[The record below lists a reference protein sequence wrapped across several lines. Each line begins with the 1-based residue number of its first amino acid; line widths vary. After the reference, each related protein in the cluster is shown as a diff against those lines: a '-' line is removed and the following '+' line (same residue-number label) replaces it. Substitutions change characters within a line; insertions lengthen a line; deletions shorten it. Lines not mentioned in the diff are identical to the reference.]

1 MQDKELAV
9 NNNLFLNPDRI
20 SMPDIDLDFEYARRE
35 EVINYCRQKYG
46 DEKVSRIITF
56 GRMAA
61 KNAVIDMCRVMDKP
75 IELGRKISKLI
86 PGGPKVTLKSTMDES
101 IEFRKLYNE
110 DDEAHAVIDMA
121 MRVEGLIKS
130 TSVHACGTVISSI
143 DISDY
148 IPEIFVYNKETGN
161 TDAVAGYTMG
171 EIEEI
176 GGLKMDV
183 RSVR

>member
-1 MQDKELAV
+1 M
-9 NNNLFLNPDRI
+9 
-20 SMPDIDLDFEYARRE
+20 DIDLDFEDARRE
-35 EVINYCRQKYG
+35 EVIEYCRQKYG
-46 DEKVSRIITF
+46 YERVSRIITF

-86 PGGPKVTLKSTMDES
+86 PGGPKVTLKGTLKDS
-101 IEFRKLYNE
+101 IEFSRLYNE
-110 DDEAHAVIDMA
+110 DDEARAVIDMA
-121 MRVEGLIKS
+121 LRVEGLIKS
-130 TSVHACGTVISSI
+130 TGVHACGTLVSSV

-148 IPEIFVYNKETGN
+148 APEIFVYNKDTGN
-161 TDAVAGYTMG
+161 TDAVAGFTMG
-171 EIEEI
+171 ELEEI